1 MIIEIFIVLIDYH
14 YYWLFYSIKSQESF
28 CKFAYFALPKSKSV
42 RLPWAFPFGVYLW
55 SLQDYWLGLIRD
67 CEHSLSGVC

>member
-28 CKFAYFALPKSKSV
+28 CKFAYFASQKWKCPPTVGIPIRGLLVIPAGLLIGFDQGL
-42 RLPWAFPFGVYLW
+42 RAFPEWGV
-55 SLQDYWLGLIRD
+55 
-67 CEHSLSGVC
+67 